1 MPTHRQLMVLLVSVV
16 SSLAASTALAAT
28 LQVGPGKTYATVAAA
43 VAAAKAGDVVEIAP
57 GDYVD
62 DTFTISIDLTLR
74 GTGATRPHLKATKA
88 IANKKGIVVIGGN
101 AHVVVE
107 NLELSGAQVV
117 DQNGAGIRM
126 QGAALEVRN
135 CYFHDNENGILS
147 GGNSHTILIEHSEF
161 AANGRQG
168 SGYQHNLYI
177 GGDCT
182 KLTFRYSTSHHA
194 KSGHNLKSRALEN
207 HILYS
212 RLMDEGTGTASYTI
226 DLPQGGRSYLIG
238 NLLQQGPKAENT
250 GTMISYKGE
259 SPTNPLLELFV
270 VNNTFVNDVAKNT
283 NFVRASAATKVWL
296 VNNLFVG
303 QGTPLQLGSGTTGAE
318 VKQEGNLQPSANV
331 LVDRANYDYHL
342 VAGSAPID
350 AGKAPGSVNGVA
362 LTPTQHY
369 VHPAKNAARPVVGAL
384 DVGAYEFG
392 SGPPAADAGALDSA
406 TRDSGA
412 NDAQALDQTA
422 GLDHVGLDPV
432 GDETG
437 APRDGSGAGEW
448 FDGYHDDSGCCA
460 LAGEPPPLTHLLAL
474 LLAALWVLRR
484 RRP

>member
-1 MPTHRQLMVLLVSVV
+1 MRNLHGSMALLVWTISCFVTT
-16 SSLAASTALAAT
+16 TAMAAT

-43 VAAAKAGDVVEIAP
+43 VAAAKGGDVVEIAA

-62 DTFTISIDLTLR
+62 DTFNISINLTLR
-74 GTGATRPHLKATKA
+74 GTGASRPHLKATKA
-88 IANKKGIVVIGGN
+88 IGNKKGIMVIGGS
-101 AHVVVE
+101 ARVVVE
-107 NLELSGAQVV
+107 NLEFSGAQVV

-177 GGDCT
+177 GSDCQ

-194 KSGHNLKSRALEN
+194 KSGHNLKSRAQEN

-238 NLLQQGPKAENT
+238 NLLQQGPQAENT

-270 VNNTFVNDVAKNT
+270 INNTFVNEVNKST
-283 NFVRASAATKVWL
+283 NFVRATAATKVWL
-296 VNNLFVG
+296 YNNLFVG
-303 QGTPLQLGSGTTGAE
+303 QGTPLSLGAGTTGAE
-318 VKQEGNLQPSANV
+318 VKQEGNLQPTTAV

-342 VAGSAPID
+342 LAGSAPID

-369 VHPAKNAARPVVGAL
+369 VHPAQNAARPVLGTL

-392 SGPPAADAGALDSA
+392 QGPPAPDAGSLDSA
-406 TRDSGA
+406 TPSRDGA
-412 NDAQALDQTA
+412 VARDAT
-422 GLDHVGLDPV
+422 GLDTPVGLDPV
-432 GDETG
+432 SDETW
-437 APRDGSGAGEW
+437 PTRDGWGGERPN
-448 FDGYHDDSGCCA
+448 GSDSDAGCCA
-460 LAGEPPPLTHLLAL
+460 LAGAPPPLTDLLAL
-474 LLAALWVLRR
+474 LLGALWVLRR
-484 RRP
+484 RR